1 MSALRIIS
9 NESYDSTVFQTCSSM
24 AKIDAFRSSTQ
35 GIMMLWQLKRTQ
47 PPILNI
53 DFVIKKQNTNAT
65 NLTFR
70 LDLNTADD
78 VTQLSVELA

>member
-1 MSALRIIS
+1 M
-9 NESYDSTVFQTCSSM
+9 ETE
-24 AKIDAFRSSTQ
+24 
-35 GIMMLWQLKRTQ
+35 RTQ

-70 LDLNTADD
+70 LDLNTAGD

>member
-1 MSALRIIS
+1 
-9 NESYDSTVFQTCSSM
+9 
-24 AKIDAFRSSTQ
+24 
-35 GIMMLWQLKRTQ
+35 MLWQLKRTQ

-78 VTQLSVELA
+78 VTQLSVELAEGR

>member
-1 MSALRIIS
+1 
-9 NESYDSTVFQTCSSM
+9 
-24 AKIDAFRSSTQ
+24 
-35 GIMMLWQLKRTQ
+35 MLWKLKRTQ

-70 LDLNTADD
+70 LDLNTAGD